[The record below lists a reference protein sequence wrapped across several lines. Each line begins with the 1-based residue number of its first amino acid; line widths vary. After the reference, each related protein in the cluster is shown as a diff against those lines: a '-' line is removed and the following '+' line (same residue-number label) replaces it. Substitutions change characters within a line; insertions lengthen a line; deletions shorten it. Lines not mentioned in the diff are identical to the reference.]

1 MKLTT
6 RYLGL
11 TLAHPFMPGAS
22 PLVDRIDTVLQLED
36 AGASAIVM
44 HSLFEEQITRERF
57 GHDQLLALSP
67 ASAEASSYFPGGD
80 GYALG
85 PDRYLEQ
92 LSLIKRRVNV
102 PVIGSLNGTT
112 AEGWLEFARLIERA
126 GADALELNFYHVA
139 TDLLED
145 AVSVERR
152 VVDIV
157 AVLKESIGIPIA
169 VKLSPFYSS
178 LPHLAAQLDRI
189 GADGLILFNRFY
201 QPDIDPL
208 TLETVPQL
216 RLSDSSELLLR
227 LRWLAILSGRLRG
240 SLAVS
245 GGVHEP
251 IDAVKAIM
259 AGATGVQIVSALL
272 QRGPAYLRQIITG
285 FAQWADEHEYESLD
299 QMRGSMSLARCPD
312 PASFE
317 RGNYVRV
324 LQSWHTAP
332 AEWVP
337 KMSHSGQ
344 AFAVPGAVALTA
356 NHKAGGRS

>member
-6 RYLGL
+6 HYLGL

-22 PLVDRIDTVLQLED
+22 PLVDHIDAVLQLED

-44 HSLFEEQITRERF
+44 HSLFEEQVARERF
-57 GHDQLLALSP
+57 GHQRLQAISP
-67 ASAEASSYFPGGD
+67 ASAEASSYFPADD

-92 LSLIKRRVNV
+92 LSLIKRRVGV

-112 AEGWLEFARLIERA
+112 AEGWLEYARLIERA

-139 TDLLED
+139 TDALED
-145 AVSVERR
+145 AWSVERR

-157 AVLKESIGIPIA
+157 AVLKESIAIPVA
-169 VKLSPFYSS
+169 VKLSPFYSA

-189 GADGLILFNRFY
+189 GAGGLVLFNRFY
-201 QPDIDPL
+201 QPDIDPD
-208 TLETVPQL
+208 TLETVPHL
-216 RLSDSSELLLR
+216 HLSDSSELLLR
-227 LRWLAILSGRLRG
+227 LRWLAILHGRVRG

-259 AGATGVQIVSALL
+259 AGADGVQIVSALL
-272 QRGPAYLRQIITG
+272 TRGPAYLRQIISG
-285 FAQWADEHEYESLD
+285 FDRWADDHEYESLD
-299 QMRGSMSLARCPD
+299 QMRGSMSLQRCPD
-312 PASFE
+312 PESFE
-317 RGNYVRV
+317 RGNYVRI
-324 LQSWHTAP
+324 LQSWHRAP
-332 AEWVP
+332 AGP
-337 KMSHSGQ
+337 KLTSHEVS
-344 AFAVPGAVALTA
+344 
-356 NHKAGGRS
+356 HDSAGTNPRRHRLQ

>member
-1 MKLTT
+1 MNLTT

-44 HSLFEEQITRERF
+44 HSLFEEQVTREDF
-57 GHDQLLALSP
+57 GREPLRAVSP
-67 ASAEASSYFPGGD
+67 SSAEASSYFPRVND
-80 GYALG
+80 YALG

-92 LSLIKRRVNV
+92 LSLIKRRVGV

-145 AVSVERR
+145 AWSVERR

-157 AVLKESIGIPIA
+157 AVLKESIAIPIA

-178 LPHLAAQLDRI
+178 LPHLAAQVDRL
-189 GADGLILFNRFY
+189 GADGLVLFNRFY

-208 TLETVPQL
+208 TRETVSQL
-216 RLSDSSELLLR
+216 HLSDSSELPLR
-227 LRWLAILSGRLRG
+227 LRWLAILYGRLRG

-259 AGATGVQIVSALL
+259 AGASGVQIVSALL
-272 QRGPAYLRQIITG
+272 QRGPAYLRQIIAG
-285 FAQWADEHEYESLD
+285 FQEWADEHEYESVD
-299 QMRGSMSLARCPD
+299 RMRGSLSLARCPD

-317 RGNYVRV
+317 RGNYLRI
-324 LQSWHTAP
+324 LQSWPRTPTAST
-332 AEWVP
+332 V
-337 KMSHSGQ
+337 HSG
-344 AFAVPGAVALTA
+344 G
-356 NHKAGGRS
+356 SS

>member
-1 MKLTT
+1 M
-6 RYLGL
+6 
-11 TLAHPFMPGAS
+11 
-22 PLVDRIDTVLQLED
+22 
-36 AGASAIVM
+36 
-44 HSLFEEQITRERF
+44 
-57 GHDQLLALSP
+57 SP

-80 GYALG
+80 GYALA

-92 LSLIKRRVNV
+92 LSLIKRRVGV

-145 AVSVERR
+145 AASVQRR

-157 AVLKESIGIPIA
+157 AVLKESIAIPIA

-208 TLETVPQL
+208 TLETVPRL
-216 RLSDSSELLLR
+216 HLSDSSELLLR
-227 LRWLAILSGRLRG
+227 LRWLAILYGRLRG

-259 AGATGVQIVSALL
+259 AGAGGVQIVSALL
-272 QRGPAYLRQIITG
+272 TRGPAYLRQIVTG
-285 FAQWADEHEYESLD
+285 FEQWADEHEYESLD
-299 QMRGSMSLARCPD
+299 QMRGSMSLSHCPD

-317 RGNYVRV
+317 RGNYLRV
-324 LQSWHTAP
+324 LQSWHRAPTAP
-332 AEWVP
+332 GLFPQETRHDSAR
-337 KMSHSGQ
+337 
-344 AFAVPGAVALTA
+344 
-356 NHKAGGRS
+356 AG

>member
-1 MKLTT
+1 MNLTT

-44 HSLFEEQITRERF
+44 HSLFEEQIVRERF
-57 GHDQLLALSP
+57 GREHLLGTSP
-67 ASAEASSYFPGGD
+67 ASAEASSYFPADTDYG
-80 GYALG
+80 LG

-92 LSLIKRRVNV
+92 LSLIKRRVGV

-112 AEGWLEFARLIERA
+112 AEGWLEYARLIERA

-139 TDLLED
+139 TDPFED
-145 AVSVERR
+145 AWSVERR

-157 AVLKESIGIPIA
+157 AVLKESLRIPVA

-178 LPHLAAQLDRI
+178 LPHLAAQLDHI
-189 GADGLILFNRFY
+189 GANGLVLFNRFY

-208 TLETVPQL
+208 TLETVPHL
-216 RLSDSSELLLR
+216 HLSDSSELLLR

-259 AGATGVQIVSALL
+259 AGAHGVQIVSALL
-272 QRGPAYLRQIITG
+272 TRGPSYLRQLVSG
-285 FAQWADEHEYESLD
+285 FRDWADEHEYESLD
-299 QMRGSMSLARCPD
+299 QMRGSMSLERCPD

-317 RGNYVRV
+317 RGNYVRI
-324 LQSWHTAP
+324 LQSWHRAP
-332 AEWVP
+332 VTPEPFPREVRHDSAQTDP
-337 KMSHSGQ
+337 RRH
-344 AFAVPGAVALTA
+344 
-356 NHKAGGRS
+356 

>member
-22 PLVDRIDTVLQLED
+22 PLVDDIDTVMQLED

-44 HSLFEEQITRERF
+44 HSLFEEQISRERF
-57 GHDQLLALSP
+57 RREHLLAVSP
-67 ASAEASSYFPGGD
+67 SSAEASSYVPGAD
-80 GYALG
+80 AYSLG

-92 LSLIKRRVNV
+92 LSLIKRRVSV

-112 AEGWLEFARLIERA
+112 AEGWLAYARLIERA

-145 AVSVERR
+145 GASVERR

-178 LPHLAAQLDRI
+178 LPHLASQLDRI
-189 GADGLILFNRFY
+189 GADGLVLFNRFY

-208 TLETVPQL
+208 TLKAIPQL
-216 RLSDSSELLLR
+216 HLSDSFELLLR
-227 LRWLAILSGRLRG
+227 LRWLAILYGRLRV

-259 AGATGVQIVSALL
+259 AGAGGVQIVSALL
-272 QRGPAYLRQIITG
+272 KRGPAYLRQIVTG
-285 FAQWADEHEYESLD
+285 FERWADEHEYESLD
-299 QMRGSMSLARCPD
+299 QMRGCMSLA
-312 PASFE
+312 
-317 RGNYVRV
+317 
-324 LQSWHTAP
+324 AP
-332 AEWVP
+332 A
-337 KMSHSGQ
+337 
-344 AFAVPGAVALTA
+344 
-356 NHKAGGRS
+356 

>member
-22 PLVDRIDTVLQLED
+22 PLVDDIDTVMRLED

-44 HSLFEEQITRERF
+44 RSLFEEQITRDRA
-57 GHDQLLALSP
+57 GYDRLQAASA
-67 ASAEASSYFPGGD
+67 ASAEASAYFPPDD

-92 LSLIKRRVNV
+92 LSLIKSRVAV

-112 AEGWLEFARLIERA
+112 AAGWLEYARLIEHA
-126 GADALELNFYHVA
+126 GADALELNVYHVA
-139 TDLLED
+139 TDPFED
-145 AVSVERR
+145 SRSVERR
-152 VVDIV
+152 VIDIV
-157 AVLKESIGIPIA
+157 AVLKESIAIPIA

-178 LPHLAAQLDRI
+178 LPHLAAQIDRI
-189 GADGLILFNRFY
+189 GADGLVLFNRFY

-216 RLSDSSELLLR
+216 HLSDSSELLLR
-227 LRWLAILSGRLRG
+227 LRWLAILFGRLRG

-251 IDAVKAIM
+251 IDAVRAIM
-259 AGATGVQIVSALL
+259 AGADGVQIVSALL
-272 QRGPAYLRQIITG
+272 KRGPSYLRQIIAG
-285 FAQWADEHEYESLD
+285 FREWADEHEYESLD

-312 PASFE
+312 PSAFE
-317 RGNYVRV
+317 RGNYVRI
-324 LQSWHTAP
+324 LQSWHRAP
-332 AEWVP
+332 GPFSQETGHDSAP
-337 KMSHSGQ
+337 TDPRRH
-344 AFAVPGAVALTA
+344 
-356 NHKAGGRS
+356 